1 MLSKA
6 KVSVIMSVYN
16 GDRYLKESIESIL
29 NQTFTDFEFI
39 IIDDGSSDS
48 SWDILT
54 EYASKDRRVRL
65 FKNEENIGLTQSL
78 NKGLRLAKGE
88 YIARQDADDIS
99 LPARFE
105 KQVSYME
112 LHRSVA
118 LVSTGVQYIDDKN
131 NKLATHTPPTDLVM
145 LQWELLFRNPI
156 RHSTVLWRRE
166 LVNSKV
172 GDYNPNFAYSQDYDL
187 WVRISEQ
194 LIIDTLP
201 LVLVVM
207 RQHSKSIT
215 LTKLNVQDALV
226 NRVAYRKITTY
237 FPTKRLTEQD
247 IADLRAMP
255 RLKYHLQ
262 YQHFANL
269 SATRFQQ
276 AAYEYLRLWQQFCK
290 ANSVTRNALSLQAL
304 QQEVE
309 QDLVDLLRHCKQK
322 IWLTIGLELVLFY
335 LRDRPNRTLA
345 LSYTL
350 LQILAKATLISWY
363 RSLRSIQPLK
373 NA

>member
-1 MLSKA
+1 
-6 KVSVIMSVYN
+6 MSVYN